1 MTINPNHFPD
11 LEQWKTFAILL
22 QLADN
27 GDADGNG
34 VEKLQDFVMRAQVL
48 LDHLLEHPE
57 DHKEIQERAPSLTC
71 GRCNGKLVHW
81 ICESC
86 GSAHVVIPKLEWHV
100 ICLGEIGNYRYL
112 NDPGLRALV
121 DAFLERQR
129 EET

>member
-1 MTINPNHFPD
+1 MAINPKHFPD
-11 LEQWKTFAILL
+11 PEQWKTFAILL
-22 QLADN
+22 ELADN

-48 LDHLLEHPE
+48 LDHLLEHCRKIRK
-57 DHKEIQERAPSLTC
+57 HAPSLTC

-86 GSAHVVIPKLEWHV
+86 SSAHVVIPKLEWHV
-100 ICLGEIGNYRYL
+100 ICLRGIGNYRYL

-121 DAFLERQR
+121 GAFQEHQR
-129 EET
+129 RET